1 MGGISAILSGVAL
14 IGFLMFLAGIGF
26 VVVSASQGR
35 PVRSGV
41 MLSITGLVL
50 GLLFSVV
57 SQGILIV
64 EPTQRAVVFQT
75 LSGELETPRG
85 PGTSIILPILQQA
98 TIYDITLREYTVAGA
113 TEEGNRR
120 GDDAVRVRTVDG
132 QEVLIDATVIY
143 RINPDGDN
151 VNTVHRLWQNRF
163 EDDFV
168 RPVMRGL
175 VRDVISG
182 YRAEA
187 VYSTSR
193 GDIQRL
199 ISEELSARLATDGLQ
214 VTDFL
219 IRNVTFSN
227 QDFINSIEQVQIAER
242 RAQEAQF
249 RVQQEQQEAAR
260 VRVAAEGERDAA
272 ITRAEGE
279 AEAIRIRAAAE
290 AEALSLVSAE
300 IANNPNLI
308 QYEYVQKLAPNV
320 GLILLPSNSPF
331 LFDFNSL
338 NNMAEQNGVTLP
350 QAPIPATPTPA
361 AP

>member
-1 MGGISAILSGVAL
+1 
-14 IGFLMFLAGIGF
+14 
-26 VVVSASQGR
+26 
-35 PVRSGV
+35 
-41 MLSITGLVL
+41 
-50 GLLFSVV
+50 
-57 SQGILIV
+57 
-64 EPTQRAVVFQT
+64 
-75 LSGELETPRG
+75 
-85 PGTSIILPILQQA
+85 
-98 TIYDITLREYTVAGA
+98 
-113 TEEGNRR
+113 
-120 GDDAVRVRTVDG
+120 
-132 QEVLIDATVIY
+132 
-143 RINPDGDN
+143 
-151 VNTVHRLWQNRF
+151 
-163 EDDFV
+163 
-168 RPVMRGL
+168 MRGL

-199 ISEELSARLATDGLQ
+199 ISDQLSTRLAADGLQ

-227 QDFINSIEQVQIAER
+227 EDFINSIEQVQIAER
-242 RAQEAQF
+242 RAQEAEF

-260 VRVAAEGERDAA
+260 VRVAAEGERDAD

-290 AEALSLVSAE
+290 AEALSLVSEE
-300 IANNPNLI
+300 IAKNPNLI

-338 NNMAEQNGVTLP
+338 NNSIEQNGITLP
-350 QAPIPATPTPA
+350 QVTPPAP
-361 AP
+361 